1 MAQNIEDVDMKIR
14 FAKTLKS
21 SIFLVPLMILAQAI
35 YAQET
40 PKESSGQ
47 QLRGAV
53 MMAYSHIPQAFE
65 GEKTVAIIPAWGLDL
80 GYHFSQKWAIYTQ
93 TDIKLQSFEV
103 EDKDEVV
110 LTRNFPVSVALLGQF
125 HLVKHW
131 AIFVGPGI
139 EFERSKNLWIFKLGT
154 EYNFEMSEILE
165 IGVGLIYENR
175 EELYDGWTFGVTF
188 NYRLWKP
195 NK

>member
-1 MAQNIEDVDMKIR
+1 MALNIEDVDMKIR

-21 SIFLVPLMILAQAI
+21 SIFLAPLMILAQAI

-65 GEKTVAIIPAWGLDL
+65 GDKKVAIIPTWGFDI
-80 GYHFSQKWAIYTQ
+80 GYHFNPNWAVYAQ
-93 TDIKLQSFEV
+93 ADLKMQSFEV
-103 EDKDEVV
+103 EDNQQVV
-110 LTRNFPVSVALLGQF
+110 LTRNYPFSVAVVGQF
-125 HLVKHW
+125 EVLDRW
-131 AIFVGPGI
+131 AVFVGPGI
-139 EFERSKNLWIFKLGT
+139 ELERTKNLWIFKIGT
-154 EYNFEMSEILE
+154 EYNFEMTEKLE

-175 EELYDGWTFGVTF
+175 QELYDGWTFGVTF

-195 NK
+195 KK